1 MAPLVFEPETCDIE
15 RQTLGHSGP
24 KNLLS
29 KFPKLSSE
37 LHHKTLSNILT
48 IKHPSP
54 LHNKRNRI
62 SQPFPRTLLENYT
75 PSKVSMTTIP
85 SYLFHSRTEFRKNES
100 PESHRHNCP
109 EKERERERTKRERE
123 QERKKRKNGKK
134 RAGTSKLKVLRQ
146 FDGQRQQSL
155 GCRTLRRF
163 PSQLLHPSAA
173 APPPPLE
180 HPFLSYPPFPLPPR
194 KCSFCY
200 PVFAGESGM
209 KGVVNSPRLRGKEL
223 LHPQSKPYCE
233 DYLEK
238 FNKSNMGTLFHSHK
252 IPRNFSRK
260 ETPYPP
266 PTNSL
271 KTGPSNPPR
280 SEGDGGGG
288 TVLREQWK
296 REGGSK
302 SNQ

>member
-1 MAPLVFEPETCDIE
+1 MAPLGFKPETCTTE

-24 KNLLS
+24 KTLLS
-29 KFPKLSSE
+29 KFPKLSPE
-37 LHHKTLSNILT
+37 LHHKTQNL
-48 IKHPSP
+48 HHQHP

-62 SQPFPRTLLENYT
+62 SQPSPRTLLENYT

-109 EKERERERTKRERE
+109 EKERERENETGTGTGE
-123 QERKKRKNGKK
+123 KKRKNVKK

-163 PSQLLHPSAA
+163 PSELLHPSAA
-173 APPPPLE
+173 APPSPIGTPPSSLTAPPL
-180 HPFLSYPPFPLPPR
+180 PR

-209 KGVVNSPRLRGKEL
+209 KGVVNSPRLRG
-223 LHPQSKPYCE
+223 
-233 DYLEK
+233 
-238 FNKSNMGTLFHSHK
+238 
-252 IPRNFSRK
+252 
-260 ETPYPP
+260 
-266 PTNSL
+266 
-271 KTGPSNPPR
+271 
-280 SEGDGGGG
+280 
-288 TVLREQWK
+288 
-296 REGGSK
+296 
-302 SNQ
+302 